1 MRRQRQQQFQRGGGA
16 DDEND
21 ASADDDFDVNVMNK
35 NEDDDEE
42 KDLEKGAMKPPA
54 LPRPMRL
61 LEELKEKMMTCAHEN
76 ANGTTTS
83 SKYASIE
90 CELSSWRETEIIQF
104 LVEKI
109 RKNYY
114 AKTTTNNEDED
125 PIRVGRVFTAV
136 NEGGLAVLV
145 GEELRDKRSL
155 GSVVRAAAAAS
166 AASAEKKDEE
176 DTSSEGGAKKEGTKK
191 KNSDEKNK
199 KKLANV
205 PKIAI
210 ATLESPVNLGA
221 SDGRNARVVCLVLV
235 PMSSQT
241 LHGNHRHSFEE
252 LHRNSALHND
262 GGDDD
267 NDKDALFGL
276 DRWNKIACIKAAFR
290 SLSRD
295 TDFVSDASDFK
306 RLHSHAKKHS
316 RLPHAFDVLSAV
328 MHGDST
334 DDKVRL
340 LSAKQRVLDA
350 WEDAVEVLRLSHRNS
365 FLTSIEHRKKNAK
378 DTNANTNSS
387 YEAER
392 TGRFCGGIIDDIK
405 RRSLVYAS
413 DWTDGLQTVKTI
425 TATLYMYFGCLGPAI
440 AFGGLTYEETGGK
453 LGAMEFLL
461 CQAFVGIVWA
471 IIGGQPELVLRPAG
485 PQTVFII
492 ELYRLSTT
500 KAFNVPF
507 ELAMAWTGVWT
518 SIFMLLIACF
528 DYCAIVVRS
537 CTRFTQEIFMVFV
550 SAIFIFEG
558 CKGVGSYFDSAKET
572 YSRDVALFSL
582 ILAAVTLQ
590 LGLFFGK
597 VRSSPFL
604 LGPLRELTADF
615 GIAFAIVT
623 SCLLAWGSGIDGY
636 EKLSL
641 PSNIKP
647 SDETRSNW
655 LIDLFPSKEEGN
667 RWIIGGAI
675 VPAICLTCLY
685 YIDANVAALLCNK
698 EEAKLRKGVAYHY
711 DFALLSILLFFCSI
725 FGLPFATPSLPHSPQ
740 YVRAL
745 SEIEEITKNGV
756 TRTKVVTVH
765 EQRLSPLLVNVL
777 VLLSFVLLSLLKE
790 IPMAVLYGLFVLMGI
805 NGFYEN
811 QFFHRLTMI
820 FMEPRLHPPTSYVR
834 NVPLSR
840 VHGFTFVQVCCV
852 AVIWGVRS
860 TDLCLMF
867 PILIAM
873 LMPLRLLLSK
883 FDGMFTKQQLQLL
896 DVNDEAYLVLDDDDD
911 DSNNNDDDDDDDD
924 DRDDDDGD
932 AFDVND
938 PGFNNNATDD
948 ERRQLV
954 RAAQKAAFDSRAM
967 TLMDFAENGPS
978 LNASSLGSARKP
990 QSSFGTAAT
999 PNRYVFPYHSDSKP
1013 IKIAQRRTSSYF
1025 SDDDLSP
1032 RDKSATVSPRRD
1044 RPLSPKPSNDNNKNN
1059 KSSNSKE
1066 EPGSPL

>member
-1 MRRQRQQQFQRGGGA
+1 MSTQREEETVLTTDVAVGGGA
-16 DDEND
+16 GEMTTR
-21 ASADDDFDVNVMNK
+21 DV
-35 NEDDDEE
+35 E
-42 KDLEKGAMKPPA
+42 KAMPP
-54 LPRPMRL
+54 LPRPIRV
-61 LEELKEKMMTCAHEN
+61 LEELKEKMVES
-76 ANGTTTS
+76 GE

-90 CELSSWRETEIIQF
+90 CELSTWRETEIIQF

-109 RKNYY
+109 RKN
-114 AKTTTNNEDED
+114 ATTRTRTRTTTNAEKDAVLDED
-125 PIRVGRVFTAV
+125 PVRVGRVFTAV
-136 NEGGLAVLV
+136 NEGGFAVLI

-155 GSVVRAAAAAS
+155 GLVVRAAAAAE
-166 AASAEKKDEE
+166 AEKKRNEE
-176 DTSSEGGAKKEGTKK
+176 DASAKKEETT
-191 KNSDEKNK
+191 DTTTTTTTTKNK
-199 KKLANV
+199 KLTHV
-205 PKIAI
+205 PKMAI

-235 PMSSQT
+235 PMSSQSLS
-241 LHGNHRHSFEE
+241 LHGN
-252 LHRNSALHND
+252 NNNN
-262 GGDDD
+262 DDD
-267 NDKDALFGL
+267 DEDKSALFGL
-276 DRWNKIACIKAAFR
+276 DCWNKIACIKAAFR
-290 SLSRD
+290 SFARE

-350 WEDAVEVLRLSHRNS
+350 WEDAIEVLRLSHRNS
-365 FLTSIEHRKKNAK
+365 FLTCIEDRKKNAK
-378 DTNANTNSS
+378 DTTSATNNSA

-392 TGRFCGGIIDDIK
+392 SGRFCGGIIEDVK
-405 RRSLVYAS
+405 RRSLVYVS
-413 DWTDGLQTVKTI
+413 DWTDGLETVKTV

-440 AFGGLTYEETGGK
+440 AFGGLTYEKTGGK

-485 PQTVFII
+485 PQTIFII

-507 ELAMAWTGVWT
+507 ELAMAWTGIWT
-518 SIFMLLIACF
+518 SFFMLVIACF
-528 DYCAIVVRS
+528 DMCAIVIRS

-558 CKGVGSYFDSAKET
+558 CKGIGSYFDSEKET

-623 SCLLAWGSGIDGY
+623 ACLLAWGSGVDGY

-647 SDETRSNW
+647 SDEARSQW
-655 LIDLFPSKEEGN
+655 LIDLFPSKEEGH

-860 TDLCLMF
+860 THFCLMF

-896 DVNDEAYLVLDDDDD
+896 DVNDEAYLVVDDGKD
-911 DSNNNDDDDDDDD
+911 DSNNYDADADAAVDAVDDF
-924 DRDDDDGD
+924 DDDGTGL
-932 AFDVND
+932 NTNNYNNN
-938 PGFNNNATDD
+938 NNNATDD
-948 ERRQLV
+948 QRRQIV

-978 LNASSLGSARKP
+978 LNALSLGSKP
-990 QSSFGTAAT
+990 TTSALGT

-1013 IKIAQRRTSSYF
+1013 TKVTLKRTSSYF
-1025 SDDDLSP
+1025 SDDDLSSK
-1032 RDKSATVSPRRD
+1032 DVSAAASPRGARATSPTSTNANYRSRD
-1044 RPLSPKPSNDNNKNN
+1044 
-1059 KSSNSKE
+1059 
-1066 EPGSPL
+1066 

>member
-1 MRRQRQQQFQRGGGA
+1 
-16 DDEND
+16 
-21 ASADDDFDVNVMNK
+21 
-35 NEDDDEE
+35 
-42 KDLEKGAMKPPA
+42 
-54 LPRPMRL
+54 
-61 LEELKEKMMTCAHEN
+61 
-76 ANGTTTS
+76 
-83 SKYASIE
+83 
-90 CELSSWRETEIIQF
+90 
-104 LVEKI
+104 
-109 RKNYY
+109 
-114 AKTTTNNEDED
+114 
-125 PIRVGRVFTAV
+125 
-136 NEGGLAVLV
+136 
-145 GEELRDKRSL
+145 
-155 GSVVRAAAAAS
+155 
-166 AASAEKKDEE
+166 
-176 DTSSEGGAKKEGTKK
+176 
-191 KNSDEKNK
+191 
-199 KKLANV
+199 
-205 PKIAI
+205 
-210 ATLESPVNLGA
+210 
-221 SDGRNARVVCLVLV
+221 
-235 PMSSQT
+235 
-241 LHGNHRHSFEE
+241 
-252 LHRNSALHND
+252 
-262 GGDDD
+262 
-267 NDKDALFGL
+267 
-276 DRWNKIACIKAAFR
+276 
-290 SLSRD
+290 
-295 TDFVSDASDFK
+295 
-306 RLHSHAKKHS
+306 
-316 RLPHAFDVLSAV
+316 
-328 MHGDST
+328 
-334 DDKVRL
+334 
-340 LSAKQRVLDA
+340 
-350 WEDAVEVLRLSHRNS
+350 
-365 FLTSIEHRKKNAK
+365 
-378 DTNANTNSS
+378 
-387 YEAER
+387 
-392 TGRFCGGIIDDIK
+392 
-405 RRSLVYAS
+405 
-413 DWTDGLQTVKTI
+413 
-425 TATLYMYFGCLGPAI
+425 MYFGCLGPAI

-623 SCLLAWGSGIDGY
+623 ACLLAWGSGIDGY

-932 AFDVND
+932 AFDAND

-990 QSSFGTAAT
+990 QSSPFGTAAT

-1013 IKIAQRRTSSYF
+1013 TKIALRRTSSYF

-1044 RPLSPKPSNDNNKNN
+1044 RPLSPKSNDNNKNN
-1059 KSSNSKE
+1059 NSSNSKE

>member
-1 MRRQRQQQFQRGGGA
+1 
-16 DDEND
+16 
-21 ASADDDFDVNVMNK
+21 
-35 NEDDDEE
+35 
-42 KDLEKGAMKPPA
+42 
-54 LPRPMRL
+54 
-61 LEELKEKMMTCAHEN
+61 
-76 ANGTTTS
+76 
-83 SKYASIE
+83 
-90 CELSSWRETEIIQF
+90 
-104 LVEKI
+104 
-109 RKNYY
+109 
-114 AKTTTNNEDED
+114 
-125 PIRVGRVFTAV
+125 
-136 NEGGLAVLV
+136 
-145 GEELRDKRSL
+145 
-155 GSVVRAAAAAS
+155 
-166 AASAEKKDEE
+166 
-176 DTSSEGGAKKEGTKK
+176 
-191 KNSDEKNK
+191 
-199 KKLANV
+199 
-205 PKIAI
+205 
-210 ATLESPVNLGA
+210 
-221 SDGRNARVVCLVLV
+221 
-235 PMSSQT
+235 
-241 LHGNHRHSFEE
+241 
-252 LHRNSALHND
+252 
-262 GGDDD
+262 
-267 NDKDALFGL
+267 
-276 DRWNKIACIKAAFR
+276 
-290 SLSRD
+290 
-295 TDFVSDASDFK
+295 
-306 RLHSHAKKHS
+306 
-316 RLPHAFDVLSAV
+316 
-328 MHGDST
+328 
-334 DDKVRL
+334 
-340 LSAKQRVLDA
+340 
-350 WEDAVEVLRLSHRNS
+350 
-365 FLTSIEHRKKNAK
+365 
-378 DTNANTNSS
+378 
-387 YEAER
+387 
-392 TGRFCGGIIDDIK
+392 
-405 RRSLVYAS
+405 
-413 DWTDGLQTVKTI
+413 
-425 TATLYMYFGCLGPAI
+425 MYFGCLGPAI

-623 SCLLAWGSGIDGY
+623 ACLLAWGSGIDGY

-711 DFALLSILLFFCSI
+711 DFALLSILLLFCSI

-932 AFDVND
+932 AFDAND

-990 QSSFGTAAT
+990 QSSPFGTAAT

-1032 RDKSATVSPRRD
+1032 SDKSATVSPRRD

>member
-1 MRRQRQQQFQRGGGA
+1 
-16 DDEND
+16 
-21 ASADDDFDVNVMNK
+21 
-35 NEDDDEE
+35 
-42 KDLEKGAMKPPA
+42 
-54 LPRPMRL
+54 
-61 LEELKEKMMTCAHEN
+61 
-76 ANGTTTS
+76 
-83 SKYASIE
+83 
-90 CELSSWRETEIIQF
+90 
-104 LVEKI
+104 
-109 RKNYY
+109 
-114 AKTTTNNEDED
+114 
-125 PIRVGRVFTAV
+125 
-136 NEGGLAVLV
+136 
-145 GEELRDKRSL
+145 
-155 GSVVRAAAAAS
+155 
-166 AASAEKKDEE
+166 
-176 DTSSEGGAKKEGTKK
+176 
-191 KNSDEKNK
+191 
-199 KKLANV
+199 
-205 PKIAI
+205 
-210 ATLESPVNLGA
+210 
-221 SDGRNARVVCLVLV
+221 
-235 PMSSQT
+235 
-241 LHGNHRHSFEE
+241 
-252 LHRNSALHND
+252 
-262 GGDDD
+262 
-267 NDKDALFGL
+267 
-276 DRWNKIACIKAAFR
+276 
-290 SLSRD
+290 
-295 TDFVSDASDFK
+295 
-306 RLHSHAKKHS
+306 
-316 RLPHAFDVLSAV
+316 
-328 MHGDST
+328 
-334 DDKVRL
+334 
-340 LSAKQRVLDA
+340 
-350 WEDAVEVLRLSHRNS
+350 
-365 FLTSIEHRKKNAK
+365 
-378 DTNANTNSS
+378 
-387 YEAER
+387 
-392 TGRFCGGIIDDIK
+392 
-405 RRSLVYAS
+405 
-413 DWTDGLQTVKTI
+413 
-425 TATLYMYFGCLGPAI
+425 
-440 AFGGLTYEETGGK
+440 
-453 LGAMEFLL
+453 
-461 CQAFVGIVWA
+461 
-471 IIGGQPELVLRPAG
+471 
-485 PQTVFII
+485 
-492 ELYRLSTT
+492 
-500 KAFNVPF
+500 
-507 ELAMAWTGVWT
+507 
-518 SIFMLLIACF
+518 MLLIACF
-528 DYCAIVVRS
+528 DYCAIVVGS

-932 AFDVND
+932 AFDAND

-990 QSSFGTAAT
+990 QSSPFGTAAT

-1032 RDKSATVSPRRD
+1032 SDKSATVSPRRD

>member
-1 MRRQRQQQFQRGGGA
+1 MDDGN

-21 ASADDDFDVNVMNK
+21 DENVTMNK
-35 NEDDDEE
+35 NDDDEE

-114 AKTTTNNEDED
+114 AKTTNNEDED

-176 DTSSEGGAKKEGTKK
+176 DTSSNGGAKKEGTKK

-518 SIFMLLIACF
+518 
-528 DYCAIVVRS
+528 
-537 CTRFTQEIFMVFV
+537 
-550 SAIFIFEG
+550 
-558 CKGVGSYFDSAKET
+558 
-572 YSRDVALFSL
+572 
-582 ILAAVTLQ
+582 
-590 LGLFFGK
+590 
-597 VRSSPFL
+597 
-604 LGPLRELTADF
+604 
-615 GIAFAIVT
+615 
-623 SCLLAWGSGIDGY
+623 
-636 EKLSL
+636 
-641 PSNIKP
+641 
-647 SDETRSNW
+647 
-655 LIDLFPSKEEGN
+655 
-667 RWIIGGAI
+667 
-675 VPAICLTCLY
+675 
-685 YIDANVAALLCNK
+685 
-698 EEAKLRKGVAYHY
+698 
-711 DFALLSILLFFCSI
+711 
-725 FGLPFATPSLPHSPQ
+725 
-740 YVRAL
+740 
-745 SEIEEITKNGV
+745 
-756 TRTKVVTVH
+756 
-765 EQRLSPLLVNVL
+765 
-777 VLLSFVLLSLLKE
+777 
-790 IPMAVLYGLFVLMGI
+790 
-805 NGFYEN
+805 
-811 QFFHRLTMI
+811 
-820 FMEPRLHPPTSYVR
+820 
-834 NVPLSR
+834 
-840 VHGFTFVQVCCV
+840 
-852 AVIWGVRS
+852 
-860 TDLCLMF
+860 
-867 PILIAM
+867 
-873 LMPLRLLLSK
+873 
-883 FDGMFTKQQLQLL
+883 
-896 DVNDEAYLVLDDDDD
+896 
-911 DSNNNDDDDDDDD
+911 
-924 DRDDDDGD
+924 
-932 AFDVND
+932 
-938 PGFNNNATDD
+938 
-948 ERRQLV
+948 
-954 RAAQKAAFDSRAM
+954 
-967 TLMDFAENGPS
+967 
-978 LNASSLGSARKP
+978 
-990 QSSFGTAAT
+990 
-999 PNRYVFPYHSDSKP
+999 
-1013 IKIAQRRTSSYF
+1013 
-1025 SDDDLSP
+1025 
-1032 RDKSATVSPRRD
+1032 
-1044 RPLSPKPSNDNNKNN
+1044 
-1059 KSSNSKE
+1059 
-1066 EPGSPL
+1066 

>member
-1 MRRQRQQQFQRGGGA
+1 
-16 DDEND
+16 
-21 ASADDDFDVNVMNK
+21 
-35 NEDDDEE
+35 
-42 KDLEKGAMKPPA
+42 
-54 LPRPMRL
+54 
-61 LEELKEKMMTCAHEN
+61 
-76 ANGTTTS
+76 
-83 SKYASIE
+83 
-90 CELSSWRETEIIQF
+90 
-104 LVEKI
+104 
-109 RKNYY
+109 
-114 AKTTTNNEDED
+114 
-125 PIRVGRVFTAV
+125 
-136 NEGGLAVLV
+136 
-145 GEELRDKRSL
+145 
-155 GSVVRAAAAAS
+155 
-166 AASAEKKDEE
+166 
-176 DTSSEGGAKKEGTKK
+176 
-191 KNSDEKNK
+191 
-199 KKLANV
+199 
-205 PKIAI
+205 
-210 ATLESPVNLGA
+210 
-221 SDGRNARVVCLVLV
+221 
-235 PMSSQT
+235 
-241 LHGNHRHSFEE
+241 
-252 LHRNSALHND
+252 
-262 GGDDD
+262 
-267 NDKDALFGL
+267 
-276 DRWNKIACIKAAFR
+276 
-290 SLSRD
+290 
-295 TDFVSDASDFK
+295 
-306 RLHSHAKKHS
+306 
-316 RLPHAFDVLSAV
+316 
-328 MHGDST
+328 
-334 DDKVRL
+334 
-340 LSAKQRVLDA
+340 
-350 WEDAVEVLRLSHRNS
+350 
-365 FLTSIEHRKKNAK
+365 
-378 DTNANTNSS
+378 
-387 YEAER
+387 
-392 TGRFCGGIIDDIK
+392 
-405 RRSLVYAS
+405 
-413 DWTDGLQTVKTI
+413 
-425 TATLYMYFGCLGPAI
+425 MYFGCLGPAI

-623 SCLLAWGSGIDGY
+623 ACLLAWGSGIDGY

-990 QSSFGTAAT
+990 QSSPFGTAAT

>member
-1 MRRQRQQQFQRGGGA
+1 M
-16 DDEND
+16 
-21 ASADDDFDVNVMNK
+21 
-35 NEDDDEE
+35 
-42 KDLEKGAMKPPA
+42 
-54 LPRPMRL
+54 
-61 LEELKEKMMTCAHEN
+61 C
-76 ANGTTTS
+76 
-83 SKYASIE
+83 
-90 CELSSWRETEIIQF
+90 
-104 LVEKI
+104 I
-109 RKNYY
+109 R
-114 AKTTTNNEDED
+114 
-125 PIRVGRVFTAV
+125 
-136 NEGGLAVLV
+136 
-145 GEELRDKRSL
+145 
-155 GSVVRAAAAAS
+155 
-166 AASAEKKDEE
+166 
-176 DTSSEGGAKKEGTKK
+176 
-191 KNSDEKNK
+191 
-199 KKLANV
+199 
-205 PKIAI
+205 
-210 ATLESPVNLGA
+210 
-221 SDGRNARVVCLVLV
+221 
-235 PMSSQT
+235 
-241 LHGNHRHSFEE
+241 
-252 LHRNSALHND
+252 
-262 GGDDD
+262 
-267 NDKDALFGL
+267 
-276 DRWNKIACIKAAFR
+276 DR
-290 SLSRD
+290 
-295 TDFVSDASDFK
+295 
-306 RLHSHAKKHS
+306 
-316 RLPHAFDVLSAV
+316 
-328 MHGDST
+328 
-334 DDKVRL
+334 
-340 LSAKQRVLDA
+340 
-350 WEDAVEVLRLSHRNS
+350 
-365 FLTSIEHRKKNAK
+365 
-378 DTNANTNSS
+378 
-387 YEAER
+387 
-392 TGRFCGGIIDDIK
+392 
-405 RRSLVYAS
+405 
-413 DWTDGLQTVKTI
+413 
-425 TATLYMYFGCLGPAI
+425 
-440 AFGGLTYEETGGK
+440 
-453 LGAMEFLL
+453 
-461 CQAFVGIVWA
+461 
-471 IIGGQPELVLRPAG
+471 
-485 PQTVFII
+485 
-492 ELYRLSTT
+492 
-500 KAFNVPF
+500 
-507 ELAMAWTGVWT
+507 
-518 SIFMLLIACF
+518 
-528 DYCAIVVRS
+528 
-537 CTRFTQEIFMVFV
+537 
-550 SAIFIFEG
+550 

-623 SCLLAWGSGIDGY
+623 ACLLAWGSGIDGY

-711 DFALLSILLFFCSI
+711 DFALLSILLLFCSI

-932 AFDVND
+932 AFDAND

-954 RAAQKAAFDSRAM
+954 RAAQKAAFYSRAM

-990 QSSFGTAAT
+990 QSSPFGTAAT

-1025 SDDDLSP
+1025 SDDDLSLS
-1032 RDKSATVSPRRD
+1032 DKSATVSPRRD

>member
-1 MRRQRQQQFQRGGGA
+1 
-16 DDEND
+16 
-21 ASADDDFDVNVMNK
+21 
-35 NEDDDEE
+35 
-42 KDLEKGAMKPPA
+42 
-54 LPRPMRL
+54 
-61 LEELKEKMMTCAHEN
+61 
-76 ANGTTTS
+76 
-83 SKYASIE
+83 
-90 CELSSWRETEIIQF
+90 
-104 LVEKI
+104 
-109 RKNYY
+109 
-114 AKTTTNNEDED
+114 
-125 PIRVGRVFTAV
+125 
-136 NEGGLAVLV
+136 
-145 GEELRDKRSL
+145 
-155 GSVVRAAAAAS
+155 
-166 AASAEKKDEE
+166 
-176 DTSSEGGAKKEGTKK
+176 
-191 KNSDEKNK
+191 
-199 KKLANV
+199 
-205 PKIAI
+205 
-210 ATLESPVNLGA
+210 
-221 SDGRNARVVCLVLV
+221 
-235 PMSSQT
+235 
-241 LHGNHRHSFEE
+241 
-252 LHRNSALHND
+252 
-262 GGDDD
+262 
-267 NDKDALFGL
+267 
-276 DRWNKIACIKAAFR
+276 
-290 SLSRD
+290 
-295 TDFVSDASDFK
+295 
-306 RLHSHAKKHS
+306 
-316 RLPHAFDVLSAV
+316 
-328 MHGDST
+328 
-334 DDKVRL
+334 
-340 LSAKQRVLDA
+340 
-350 WEDAVEVLRLSHRNS
+350 
-365 FLTSIEHRKKNAK
+365 
-378 DTNANTNSS
+378 
-387 YEAER
+387 
-392 TGRFCGGIIDDIK
+392 
-405 RRSLVYAS
+405 
-413 DWTDGLQTVKTI
+413 
-425 TATLYMYFGCLGPAI
+425 
-440 AFGGLTYEETGGK
+440 LTYEETGGK

-932 AFDVND
+932 AFDAND

-990 QSSFGTAAT
+990 QSSPFGTAAT

>member
-1 MRRQRQQQFQRGGGA
+1 
-16 DDEND
+16 
-21 ASADDDFDVNVMNK
+21 
-35 NEDDDEE
+35 
-42 KDLEKGAMKPPA
+42 
-54 LPRPMRL
+54 
-61 LEELKEKMMTCAHEN
+61 
-76 ANGTTTS
+76 
-83 SKYASIE
+83 
-90 CELSSWRETEIIQF
+90 
-104 LVEKI
+104 
-109 RKNYY
+109 
-114 AKTTTNNEDED
+114 
-125 PIRVGRVFTAV
+125 
-136 NEGGLAVLV
+136 
-145 GEELRDKRSL
+145 
-155 GSVVRAAAAAS
+155 
-166 AASAEKKDEE
+166 
-176 DTSSEGGAKKEGTKK
+176 
-191 KNSDEKNK
+191 
-199 KKLANV
+199 
-205 PKIAI
+205 
-210 ATLESPVNLGA
+210 
-221 SDGRNARVVCLVLV
+221 
-235 PMSSQT
+235 
-241 LHGNHRHSFEE
+241 
-252 LHRNSALHND
+252 
-262 GGDDD
+262 
-267 NDKDALFGL
+267 
-276 DRWNKIACIKAAFR
+276 
-290 SLSRD
+290 
-295 TDFVSDASDFK
+295 
-306 RLHSHAKKHS
+306 
-316 RLPHAFDVLSAV
+316 
-328 MHGDST
+328 
-334 DDKVRL
+334 
-340 LSAKQRVLDA
+340 
-350 WEDAVEVLRLSHRNS
+350 
-365 FLTSIEHRKKNAK
+365 
-378 DTNANTNSS
+378 
-387 YEAER
+387 
-392 TGRFCGGIIDDIK
+392 
-405 RRSLVYAS
+405 
-413 DWTDGLQTVKTI
+413 
-425 TATLYMYFGCLGPAI
+425 
-440 AFGGLTYEETGGK
+440 
-453 LGAMEFLL
+453 
-461 CQAFVGIVWA
+461 
-471 IIGGQPELVLRPAG
+471 
-485 PQTVFII
+485 
-492 ELYRLSTT
+492 
-500 KAFNVPF
+500 VPF

-990 QSSFGTAAT
+990 QSSPFGTAAT

-1066 EPGSPL
+1066 PGSPL

>member
-1 MRRQRQQQFQRGGGA
+1 
-16 DDEND
+16 
-21 ASADDDFDVNVMNK
+21 
-35 NEDDDEE
+35 
-42 KDLEKGAMKPPA
+42 
-54 LPRPMRL
+54 
-61 LEELKEKMMTCAHEN
+61 
-76 ANGTTTS
+76 
-83 SKYASIE
+83 
-90 CELSSWRETEIIQF
+90 
-104 LVEKI
+104 
-109 RKNYY
+109 
-114 AKTTTNNEDED
+114 
-125 PIRVGRVFTAV
+125 
-136 NEGGLAVLV
+136 
-145 GEELRDKRSL
+145 
-155 GSVVRAAAAAS
+155 
-166 AASAEKKDEE
+166 
-176 DTSSEGGAKKEGTKK
+176 
-191 KNSDEKNK
+191 
-199 KKLANV
+199 
-205 PKIAI
+205 
-210 ATLESPVNLGA
+210 
-221 SDGRNARVVCLVLV
+221 
-235 PMSSQT
+235 
-241 LHGNHRHSFEE
+241 
-252 LHRNSALHND
+252 
-262 GGDDD
+262 
-267 NDKDALFGL
+267 
-276 DRWNKIACIKAAFR
+276 
-290 SLSRD
+290 
-295 TDFVSDASDFK
+295 
-306 RLHSHAKKHS
+306 
-316 RLPHAFDVLSAV
+316 
-328 MHGDST
+328 
-334 DDKVRL
+334 
-340 LSAKQRVLDA
+340 
-350 WEDAVEVLRLSHRNS
+350 
-365 FLTSIEHRKKNAK
+365 
-378 DTNANTNSS
+378 
-387 YEAER
+387 
-392 TGRFCGGIIDDIK
+392 
-405 RRSLVYAS
+405 
-413 DWTDGLQTVKTI
+413 
-425 TATLYMYFGCLGPAI
+425 
-440 AFGGLTYEETGGK
+440 LTYEETGGK

-990 QSSFGTAAT
+990 QSSPFGTAAT

-1032 RDKSATVSPRRD
+1032 SDKSATVSPRRD

>member
-1 MRRQRQQQFQRGGGA
+1 M
-16 DDEND
+16 
-21 ASADDDFDVNVMNK
+21 
-35 NEDDDEE
+35 
-42 KDLEKGAMKPPA
+42 
-54 LPRPMRL
+54 
-61 LEELKEKMMTCAHEN
+61 
-76 ANGTTTS
+76 
-83 SKYASIE
+83 
-90 CELSSWRETEIIQF
+90 
-104 LVEKI
+104 
-109 RKNYY
+109 
-114 AKTTTNNEDED
+114 
-125 PIRVGRVFTAV
+125 
-136 NEGGLAVLV
+136 
-145 GEELRDKRSL
+145 
-155 GSVVRAAAAAS
+155 
-166 AASAEKKDEE
+166 
-176 DTSSEGGAKKEGTKK
+176 
-191 KNSDEKNK
+191 
-199 KKLANV
+199 
-205 PKIAI
+205 
-210 ATLESPVNLGA
+210 
-221 SDGRNARVVCLVLV
+221 
-235 PMSSQT
+235 
-241 LHGNHRHSFEE
+241 
-252 LHRNSALHND
+252 
-262 GGDDD
+262 
-267 NDKDALFGL
+267 
-276 DRWNKIACIKAAFR
+276 
-290 SLSRD
+290 
-295 TDFVSDASDFK
+295 
-306 RLHSHAKKHS
+306 
-316 RLPHAFDVLSAV
+316 
-328 MHGDST
+328 
-334 DDKVRL
+334 
-340 LSAKQRVLDA
+340 
-350 WEDAVEVLRLSHRNS
+350 
-365 FLTSIEHRKKNAK
+365 
-378 DTNANTNSS
+378 
-387 YEAER
+387 
-392 TGRFCGGIIDDIK
+392 
-405 RRSLVYAS
+405 
-413 DWTDGLQTVKTI
+413 
-425 TATLYMYFGCLGPAI
+425 
-440 AFGGLTYEETGGK
+440 
-453 LGAMEFLL
+453 
-461 CQAFVGIVWA
+461 
-471 IIGGQPELVLRPAG
+471 
-485 PQTVFII
+485 
-492 ELYRLSTT
+492 
-500 KAFNVPF
+500 
-507 ELAMAWTGVWT
+507 
-518 SIFMLLIACF
+518 
-528 DYCAIVVRS
+528 
-537 CTRFTQEIFMVFV
+537 
-550 SAIFIFEG
+550 
-558 CKGVGSYFDSAKET
+558 
-572 YSRDVALFSL
+572 
-582 ILAAVTLQ
+582 
-590 LGLFFGK
+590 
-597 VRSSPFL
+597 
-604 LGPLRELTADF
+604 
-615 GIAFAIVT
+615 
-623 SCLLAWGSGIDGY
+623 
-636 EKLSL
+636 
-641 PSNIKP
+641 
-647 SDETRSNW
+647 
-655 LIDLFPSKEEGN
+655 
-667 RWIIGGAI
+667 
-675 VPAICLTCLY
+675 Y

-990 QSSFGTAAT
+990 QSSPFGTAAT

-1066 EPGSPL
+1066 EPGLRCSSIDRIQLGKKKTFIQMMFYRIVARVFTIYYLRNCTSSHSFIHSFIQILLYSCVHLFMCVCVFNRPFFFTKIIILQKIRLSFASPRTVRRFASLSFSGAKTQPIYLSPLSAPLSPLS

>member
-1 MRRQRQQQFQRGGGA
+1 MERRPHQQHRSFSSIGEEEEEEKFNASTQTVKKNFNNNNNN
-16 DDEND
+16 DENEND
-21 ASADDDFDVNVMNK
+21 NGEMSQNYYHHHR
-35 NEDDDEE
+35 EE
-42 KDLEKGAMKPPA
+42 EEDLEKALPP
-54 LPRPMRL
+54 LPRPIRI
-61 LEELKEKMMTCAHEN
+61 LEELKEKMLNNKN
-76 ANGTTTS
+76 A
-83 SKYASIE
+83 KYASIE

-109 RKNYY
+109 RKNDRD
-114 AKTTTNNEDED
+114 ASSSVAEEED
-125 PIRVGRVFTAV
+125 PLRVGRVFTAV
-136 NEGGLAVLV
+136 NEGGLTVLI

-155 GSVVRAAAAAS
+155 GSVVRAAAAA
-166 AASAEKKDEE
+166 AEKKEE
-176 DTSSEGGAKKEGTKK
+176 DASSSPKAKKEET
-191 KNSDEKNK
+191 NRNDDVIN
-199 KKLANV
+199 KKLAHV
-205 PKIAI
+205 PKMAI

-252 LHRNSALHND
+252 IHRNNALHNNNGND
-262 GGDDD
+262 VGD
-267 NDKDALFGL
+267 KGALFGL

-290 SLSRD
+290 SLSRE

-340 LSAKQRVLDA
+340 LNAKQRVLDA
-350 WEDAVEVLRLSHRNS
+350 WEDALEVLRLSHRNS
-365 FLTSIEHRKKNAK
+365 FLTSIEHRKNDAK
-378 DTNANTNSS
+378 DTSADNNSA

-405 RRSLVYAS
+405 RRSVVYAS

-500 KAFNVPF
+500 KTFNVPF

-518 SIFMLLIACF
+518 SIFMLVIACF
-528 DYCAIVVRS
+528 DMCAIVVRS

-558 CKGVGSYFDSAKET
+558 CKGVGNYFDSEKET

-615 GIAFAIVT
+615 GIAIAIVT
-623 SCLLAWGSGIDGY
+623 ACLLAWGSEIDGY

-647 SDETRSNW
+647 SDKGRSQW
-655 LIDLFPSKEEGN
+655 LIDLFPSKEEGH

-711 DFALLSILLFFCSI
+711 DFALLSVLLFFCSI

-745 SEIEEITKNGV
+745 SEVEEITKNGD

-867 PILIAM
+867 PLLIAM

-883 FDGMFTKQQLQLL
+883 FDGMFTKEQLQLL

-911 DSNNNDDDDDDDD
+911 GSNNNEDDDQDEDSFDDFNADDT
-924 DRDDDDGD
+924 GL
-932 AFDVND
+932 
-938 PGFNNNATDD
+938 NNNATDD

-967 TLMDFAENGPS
+967 ALMDFAENGPS
-978 LNASSLGSARKP
+978 LNASSLGTARKP
-990 QSSFGTAAT
+990 PSALGGT
-999 PNRYVFPYHSDSKP
+999 PNRVHPYVFPYHSDSKP
-1013 IKIAQRRTSSYF
+1013 SRVTLRRTSSYF

-1032 RDKSATVSPRRD
+1032 RDKSATTSPTTKRPVSP
-1044 RPLSPKPSNDNNKNN
+1044 KFINDKR
-1059 KSSNSKE
+1059 
-1066 EPGSPL
+1066 

>member
-1 MRRQRQQQFQRGGGA
+1 
-16 DDEND
+16 
-21 ASADDDFDVNVMNK
+21 
-35 NEDDDEE
+35 
-42 KDLEKGAMKPPA
+42 
-54 LPRPMRL
+54 
-61 LEELKEKMMTCAHEN
+61 
-76 ANGTTTS
+76 
-83 SKYASIE
+83 
-90 CELSSWRETEIIQF
+90 
-104 LVEKI
+104 
-109 RKNYY
+109 
-114 AKTTTNNEDED
+114 
-125 PIRVGRVFTAV
+125 
-136 NEGGLAVLV
+136 
-145 GEELRDKRSL
+145 
-155 GSVVRAAAAAS
+155 
-166 AASAEKKDEE
+166 
-176 DTSSEGGAKKEGTKK
+176 
-191 KNSDEKNK
+191 
-199 KKLANV
+199 
-205 PKIAI
+205 
-210 ATLESPVNLGA
+210 
-221 SDGRNARVVCLVLV
+221 
-235 PMSSQT
+235 
-241 LHGNHRHSFEE
+241 
-252 LHRNSALHND
+252 
-262 GGDDD
+262 
-267 NDKDALFGL
+267 
-276 DRWNKIACIKAAFR
+276 
-290 SLSRD
+290 
-295 TDFVSDASDFK
+295 
-306 RLHSHAKKHS
+306 
-316 RLPHAFDVLSAV
+316 
-328 MHGDST
+328 
-334 DDKVRL
+334 
-340 LSAKQRVLDA
+340 
-350 WEDAVEVLRLSHRNS
+350 
-365 FLTSIEHRKKNAK
+365 
-378 DTNANTNSS
+378 
-387 YEAER
+387 
-392 TGRFCGGIIDDIK
+392 
-405 RRSLVYAS
+405 
-413 DWTDGLQTVKTI
+413 
-425 TATLYMYFGCLGPAI
+425 MYFGCLGPAI

-711 DFALLSILLFFCSI
+711 DFALLSILLLFCSI

-932 AFDVND
+932 AFDAND

-990 QSSFGTAAT
+990 QSSPFGTAAT

>member
-1 MRRQRQQQFQRGGGA
+1 
-16 DDEND
+16 
-21 ASADDDFDVNVMNK
+21 
-35 NEDDDEE
+35 
-42 KDLEKGAMKPPA
+42 
-54 LPRPMRL
+54 
-61 LEELKEKMMTCAHEN
+61 
-76 ANGTTTS
+76 
-83 SKYASIE
+83 
-90 CELSSWRETEIIQF
+90 
-104 LVEKI
+104 
-109 RKNYY
+109 
-114 AKTTTNNEDED
+114 
-125 PIRVGRVFTAV
+125 
-136 NEGGLAVLV
+136 
-145 GEELRDKRSL
+145 
-155 GSVVRAAAAAS
+155 
-166 AASAEKKDEE
+166 
-176 DTSSEGGAKKEGTKK
+176 
-191 KNSDEKNK
+191 
-199 KKLANV
+199 
-205 PKIAI
+205 
-210 ATLESPVNLGA
+210 
-221 SDGRNARVVCLVLV
+221 
-235 PMSSQT
+235 
-241 LHGNHRHSFEE
+241 
-252 LHRNSALHND
+252 
-262 GGDDD
+262 
-267 NDKDALFGL
+267 
-276 DRWNKIACIKAAFR
+276 
-290 SLSRD
+290 
-295 TDFVSDASDFK
+295 
-306 RLHSHAKKHS
+306 
-316 RLPHAFDVLSAV
+316 
-328 MHGDST
+328 
-334 DDKVRL
+334 
-340 LSAKQRVLDA
+340 
-350 WEDAVEVLRLSHRNS
+350 
-365 FLTSIEHRKKNAK
+365 
-378 DTNANTNSS
+378 
-387 YEAER
+387 
-392 TGRFCGGIIDDIK
+392 
-405 RRSLVYAS
+405 
-413 DWTDGLQTVKTI
+413 
-425 TATLYMYFGCLGPAI
+425 MYFGCLGPAI

-873 LMPLRLLLSK
+873 VMPLRLLLSK

-990 QSSFGTAAT
+990 QSSPFGTAAT

>member
-1 MRRQRQQQFQRGGGA
+1 
-16 DDEND
+16 
-21 ASADDDFDVNVMNK
+21 
-35 NEDDDEE
+35 
-42 KDLEKGAMKPPA
+42 
-54 LPRPMRL
+54 
-61 LEELKEKMMTCAHEN
+61 
-76 ANGTTTS
+76 
-83 SKYASIE
+83 
-90 CELSSWRETEIIQF
+90 
-104 LVEKI
+104 
-109 RKNYY
+109 
-114 AKTTTNNEDED
+114 
-125 PIRVGRVFTAV
+125 
-136 NEGGLAVLV
+136 
-145 GEELRDKRSL
+145 
-155 GSVVRAAAAAS
+155 
-166 AASAEKKDEE
+166 
-176 DTSSEGGAKKEGTKK
+176 
-191 KNSDEKNK
+191 
-199 KKLANV
+199 
-205 PKIAI
+205 
-210 ATLESPVNLGA
+210 
-221 SDGRNARVVCLVLV
+221 
-235 PMSSQT
+235 
-241 LHGNHRHSFEE
+241 
-252 LHRNSALHND
+252 
-262 GGDDD
+262 
-267 NDKDALFGL
+267 
-276 DRWNKIACIKAAFR
+276 
-290 SLSRD
+290 
-295 TDFVSDASDFK
+295 
-306 RLHSHAKKHS
+306 
-316 RLPHAFDVLSAV
+316 
-328 MHGDST
+328 
-334 DDKVRL
+334 
-340 LSAKQRVLDA
+340 
-350 WEDAVEVLRLSHRNS
+350 
-365 FLTSIEHRKKNAK
+365 
-378 DTNANTNSS
+378 
-387 YEAER
+387 
-392 TGRFCGGIIDDIK
+392 
-405 RRSLVYAS
+405 
-413 DWTDGLQTVKTI
+413 
-425 TATLYMYFGCLGPAI
+425 MYFGCLGPAI

-932 AFDVND
+932 AFDAND

-990 QSSFGTAAT
+990 QSSPFGTAAT

-1032 RDKSATVSPRRD
+1032 SDKSATVSPRRD

>member
-1 MRRQRQQQFQRGGGA
+1 
-16 DDEND
+16 
-21 ASADDDFDVNVMNK
+21 
-35 NEDDDEE
+35 
-42 KDLEKGAMKPPA
+42 
-54 LPRPMRL
+54 
-61 LEELKEKMMTCAHEN
+61 
-76 ANGTTTS
+76 
-83 SKYASIE
+83 
-90 CELSSWRETEIIQF
+90 
-104 LVEKI
+104 
-109 RKNYY
+109 
-114 AKTTTNNEDED
+114 
-125 PIRVGRVFTAV
+125 
-136 NEGGLAVLV
+136 
-145 GEELRDKRSL
+145 
-155 GSVVRAAAAAS
+155 
-166 AASAEKKDEE
+166 
-176 DTSSEGGAKKEGTKK
+176 
-191 KNSDEKNK
+191 
-199 KKLANV
+199 
-205 PKIAI
+205 
-210 ATLESPVNLGA
+210 
-221 SDGRNARVVCLVLV
+221 
-235 PMSSQT
+235 
-241 LHGNHRHSFEE
+241 
-252 LHRNSALHND
+252 
-262 GGDDD
+262 
-267 NDKDALFGL
+267 
-276 DRWNKIACIKAAFR
+276 
-290 SLSRD
+290 
-295 TDFVSDASDFK
+295 
-306 RLHSHAKKHS
+306 
-316 RLPHAFDVLSAV
+316 
-328 MHGDST
+328 
-334 DDKVRL
+334 
-340 LSAKQRVLDA
+340 
-350 WEDAVEVLRLSHRNS
+350 
-365 FLTSIEHRKKNAK
+365 
-378 DTNANTNSS
+378 
-387 YEAER
+387 
-392 TGRFCGGIIDDIK
+392 
-405 RRSLVYAS
+405 
-413 DWTDGLQTVKTI
+413 
-425 TATLYMYFGCLGPAI
+425 
-440 AFGGLTYEETGGK
+440 LTYEETGGK

-623 SCLLAWGSGIDGY
+623 ACLLAWGSGIDGY

-860 TDLCLMF
+860 TNLCLMF

-954 RAAQKAAFDSRAM
+954 RAAQKAAFYSRAM

-990 QSSFGTAAT
+990 QSSPFGTAAT